1 MHLVGNSV
9 VERGVWP
16 PGIVEPDAL
25 GCRTQ
30 RICLGLKLCAQPILL
45 LKNAVYPLS
54 QGVLGAVVGL
64 SHTDAQVSLGQPID
78 IKMRTILGAAVGVVN
93 GLRTLG

>member
-1 MHLVGNSV
+1 MHLIGNSV

-16 PGIVEPDAL
+16 PGVVKPDAL
-25 GCRTQ
+25 AYRTQ
-30 RICLGLKLCAQPILL
+30 RICLGSKVRAQPILL

-54 QGVLGAVVGL
+54 QGILGAVVGL
-64 SHTDAQVSLGQPID
+64 RHADAQIELGQPID
-78 IKMRTILGAAVGVVN
+78 IKVRTILRAAIGVVN